1 MKSLMTALALIISSV
16 SYAADSLK
24 VRQTEPELSDIYVAL
39 ESLGI
44 TMYRFDLKDFLS
56 ARYNVSV
63 YVDEFADGEKTS
75 GSHEFSLGTNIES
88 LKGFDETEQDYI
100 RKRYD
105 IPEDSYEWNR
115 ITDITIHTCGQ
126 DDSSAFIIADIAGA
140 GRCSFPVKR
149 YPTGPDSTYFYHSRP
164 FSFNG
169 IQHDSTTVSIPLV
182 LYGSG
187 WYDQE
192 HNLVRFCG
200 EEKIDPEMQAEILGY
215 IPHYYIVYLKM
226 TLCKEDEKNTLS
238 DRNMSISTLCLKR
251 PKTDRT
257 STRTADT
264 FYTKRA
270 KRGSVIT

>member
-1 MKSLMTALALIISSV
+1 MKYLTIVLSLLASTASYASDSLM
-16 SYAADSLK
+16 

-39 ESLGI
+39 ESLGV

-63 YVDEFADGEKTS
+63 HIDEFVNGEKTS
-75 GSHEFSLGTNIES
+75 GSPEFSLGTNIQS
-88 LKGFDETEQDYI
+88 LKEFDETERDFI
-100 RKRYD
+100 REKYD
-105 IPEDSYEWNR
+105 IPEDSYEWDR
-115 ITDITIHTCGQ
+115 ITDITIHTRGQ
-126 DDSSAFIIADIAGA
+126 NDSSAFIIADIAGA

-169 IQHDSTTVSIPLV
+169 IQYDSTTVSIPLV

-215 IPHYYIVYLKM
+215 LPHYYIVYLKM
-226 TLCKEDEKNTLS
+226 SLCQDDGKESL
-238 DRNMSISTLCLKR
+238 R
-251 PKTDRT
+251 
-257 STRTADT
+257 
-264 FYTKRA
+264 
-270 KRGSVIT
+270 

>member
-1 MKSLMTALALIISSV
+1 MKSLMTALALILSSV

-63 YVDEFADGEKTS
+63 HIDEFVDGEKTS
-75 GSHEFSLGTNIES
+75 GSQEFSLGTNVES
-88 LKGFDETEQDYI
+88 LKGFDETEQDFI
-100 RKRYD
+100 RKKYD
-105 IPEDSYEWNR
+105 IPEDSYEWDR

-126 DDSSAFIIADIAGA
+126 NDSSAFIIADIAGA

-226 TLCKEDEKNTLS
+226 SLCKEDEKNQ
-238 DRNMSISTLCLKR
+238 
-251 PKTDRT
+251 
-257 STRTADT
+257 
-264 FYTKRA
+264 
-270 KRGSVIT
+270 

>member
-100 RKRYD
+100 RERYD

-115 ITDITIHTCGQ
+115 ITDITIQ
-126 DDSSAFIIADIAGA
+126 DEGPRLWGPSYYFRLSVVFFLVLVRIRPIPIVVFFPALFIL
-140 GRCSFPVKR
+140 
-149 YPTGPDSTYFYHSRP
+149 PTGLSRLE
-164 FSFNG
+164 FFNLLKEP
-169 IQHDSTTVSIPLV
+169 VS
-182 LYGSG
+182 
-187 WYDQE
+187 
-192 HNLVRFCG
+192 
-200 EEKIDPEMQAEILGY
+200 A
-215 IPHYYIVYLKM
+215 
-226 TLCKEDEKNTLS
+226 
-238 DRNMSISTLCLKR
+238 
-251 PKTDRT
+251 
-257 STRTADT
+257 
-264 FYTKRA
+264 
-270 KRGSVIT
+270 

>member
-1 MKSLMTALALIISSV
+1 MTALALIISSV

-100 RKRYD
+100 RERYD

-140 GRCSFPVKR
+140 CRCSFPVKR

-226 TLCKEDEKNTLS
+226 TLCKEDEKNQ
-238 DRNMSISTLCLKR
+238 
-251 PKTDRT
+251 
-257 STRTADT
+257 
-264 FYTKRA
+264 
-270 KRGSVIT
+270 